1 MLKRISPIMLLTVAL
16 TVSQLFLSTPANAK
30 PKYQHHYNRGRSRAR
45 VVNSTRN
52 VVTPRRSRVATPNKK
67 GGGGRIV
74 RLANGNVRL
83 PNGQVVPSHRLVRL
97 RNQGYWRLPNG
108 DFIQP
113 NQQIVPV
120 KNTVRMQNGHIRLPN
135 GIILII

>member
-30 PKYQHHYNRGRSRAR
+30 PKYHHRYHRGQGRSR
-45 VVNSTRN
+45 VVN
-52 VVTPRRSRVATPNKK
+52 PRRSRVASPNKQ
-67 GGGGRIV
+67 GGGRVV
-74 RLANGNVRL
+74 RFSNGSIRL
-83 PNGQVVPSHRLVRL
+83 PNGQVVSSNRLVRL
-97 RNQGYWRLPNG
+97 RNHQGYYKLPNG
-108 DFIQP
+108 DFILP

-120 KNTVRMQNGHIRLPN
+120 RNTVRTQNGHIRLPN